1 MKENEELAEQKKIK
15 LLLGLIAT
23 LLAIIVCMIIIFIR
37 SNHSM
42 AQAEKEATE
51 IAKEYANLETVD
63 DFYWFT
69 RKETS
74 FSVVGRDD
82 KGNELIVL
90 IPKSGDSVKVLNQ
103 KDGVSE
109 NQIRQVMVQDYQQS
123 NIKKVNLGLYDG
135 KATWEVVAENPDKSL
150 NYYLLSFENAEEI
163 NVIKNI

>member
-1 MKENEELAEQKKIK
+1 MAV
-15 LLLGLIAT
+15 
-23 LLAIIVCMIIIFIR
+23 IVCIVIIFIQ

-42 AQAEKEATE
+42 SQSKKEATE

-74 FSVVGRDD
+74 FSVVGKDD
-82 KGNELIVL
+82 KGNELIVM
-90 IPKSGDSVKVLNQ
+90 IPKSGDPVKVLNL

-109 NQIRQVMVQDYQQS
+109 GQIRQVVAQDYQQN

-135 KATWEVVAENPDKSL
+135 KPTWEVVTENADQSF

-163 NVIKNI
+163 NIIKNI

>member
-15 LLLGLIAT
+15 ILLALIAA
-23 LLAIIVCMIIIFIR
+23 LLVVIVGMVIIFTR
-37 SNHSM
+37 SNHAM
-42 AQAEKEATE
+42 AQAEKEATK
-51 IAKEYANLETVD
+51 IAKEYAKLETVD

-74 FSVVGRDD
+74 FSVVGKDAN
-82 KGNELIVL
+82 GTELVVL
-90 IPKSGDSVKVLNQ
+90 IPKSGNQVKVLNQ

-109 NQIRQVMVQDYQQS
+109 EQIRQVVMKDYQQS
-123 NIKKVNLGLYDG
+123 KIKKVNLGLYDG
-135 KATWEVVAENPDKSL
+135 KATWEVITENPDRSF